1 MRTKGTVPSDISD
14 TVEPKLPKTNR
25 TGTLS
30 LPTAKKGRT
39 SSAVHSES
47 ADTHRRRGSLSRAR
61 GTDLRMFLCEC
72 GKEFVWVSSFV
83 CALVGCKSF
92 SAEPRSFLLRV
103 AHSLF
108 SFFVV
113 LFQPSAGRTRSLT
126 GITSWLRSLRR
137 SARGFN
143 KQTAARDRDAAQA
156 ASYELQPL
164 GRLRPFR
171 STTRRAHLAAK
182 VLFHEQQALPEARG
196 SEQPRPPS
204 ASFLQQ
210 RAVIQRELS

>member
-1 MRTKGTVPSDISD
+1 
-14 TVEPKLPKTNR
+14 
-25 TGTLS
+25 
-30 LPTAKKGRT
+30 
-39 SSAVHSES
+39 
-47 ADTHRRRGSLSRAR
+47 
-61 GTDLRMFLCEC
+61 MFLCER
-72 GKEFVWVSSFV
+72 GKEFGWVSSFV

-113 LFQPSAGRTRSLT
+113 LFQPSAGLI

-143 KQTAARDRDAAQA
+143 KQTAAPDRNSAQA
-156 ASYELQPL
+156 ASYKLQSL

-171 STTRRAHLAAK
+171 STTRLVHLAAK
-182 VLFHEQQALPEARG
+182 VLFHKQQALPEARG

-204 ASFLQQ
+204 ASFLQ
-210 RAVIQRELS
+210 